1 MSRTTLK
8 LEKLTCPS
16 CMHKITNAVNE
27 LEGVETTKI
36 LFEASKARVIYNDQ
50 LILEEKIVNQIHAIG
65 YKAEVIQ

>member
-1 MSRTTLK
+1 
-8 LEKLTCPS
+8 
-16 CMHKITNAVNE
+16 MHKIANAVNE

-50 LILEEKIVNQIHAIG
+50 LILEEKIINQINAIG